1 MTKIFM
7 NGVEIGFSDAEII
20 LPEFEPPAQILRIS
34 TIEGSISCKIG
45 VELYNWLGIKLPR
58 KLKKKK
64 FGTRRMRRK
73 NEKEIIR

>member
-7 NGVEIGFSDAEII
+7 NGVEIGCSDAEII
-20 LPEFEPPAQILRIS
+20 LPEFEYPVRIPRIA

-45 VELYNWLGIKLPR
+45 IEFYNWLGIKLPR

-64 FGTRRMRRK
+64 FGTMRMRRK

>member
-1 MTKIFM
+1 MTKIYM
-7 NGVEIGFSDAEII
+7 NGIEIGFSDAEII

-73 NEKEIIR
+73 GKV

>member
-7 NGVEIGFSDAEII
+7 NGVEIGCSDAEII
-20 LPEFEPPAQILRIS
+20 LPEFEPPAQIPRIA

-45 VELYNWLGIKLPR
+45 IEFYNWLGIKLPR

-64 FGTRRMRRK
+64 FGTRGMRK
-73 NEKEIIR
+73 KGKV